1 MLFYDV
7 ISLTV
12 IWLFLL

>member
-7 ISLTV
+7 V
-12 IWLFLL
+12 R

>member
-7 ISLTV
+7 TSLTI

>member
-1 MLFYDV
+1 MLCYDV

-12 IWLFLL
+12 IWLFNL